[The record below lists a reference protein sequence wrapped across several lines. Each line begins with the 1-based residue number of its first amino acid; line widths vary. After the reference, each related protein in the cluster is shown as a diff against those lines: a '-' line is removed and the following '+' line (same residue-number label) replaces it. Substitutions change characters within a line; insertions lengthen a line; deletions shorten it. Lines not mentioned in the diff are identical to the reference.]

1 MNVFEKQIIV
11 TEAHLDAMQHVNNV
25 AYLQW
30 VQDVARDHWE
40 CRVPREER
48 TKYAWVVLD
57 HFIEYKQSALLG
69 DTVLVKT
76 YVAGWQ
82 GATSVRIVEMY
93 RGDQQ
98 VLLAKAKTT
107 WCLLNRESL
116 RPARIPENI
125 MHLFAS

>member
-1 MNVFEKQIIV
+1 MNVYEKQIMV

-25 AYLQW
+25 TYLQW

-40 CRVPREER
+40 HLISEEER

-69 DTVLVKT
+69 DTVLVRT
-76 YVAGWQ
+76 YVAGSQ

-93 RGDQQ
+93 RGDGEI
-98 VLLAKAKTT
+98 LLAKAKTT
-107 WCLLNRESL
+107 WCLLNRENL
-116 RPARIPENI
+116 RPARIPEKI
-125 MHLFAS
+125 MHFFAS